1 MITYKHQADL
11 TNLLC
16 HMINILCFSYLF
28 SFQMKIVEVLQYL
41 NQCPAECTESVEVS
55 KLAVFL

>member
-1 MITYKHQADL
+1 
-11 TNLLC
+11 
-16 HMINILCFSYLF
+16 MINILRFSYLF